1 MKSGMKERTG
11 GGVRSAGCAAVPAM
25 PSGSGSAAAG
35 DAPWGCGRRARVG
48 QSRPWGGLGA
58 AVGSVGLG
66 PGGCARLC
74 RRRDAPWQAGRNAC
88 ITFCLMQP
96 AFSCSSFGFFGF
108 PLADVA
114 SVS

>member
-35 DAPWGCGRRARVG
+35 DAPWGCGRRAGVG

-66 PGGCARLC
+66 PGGVRGSAAEGMLPGRL
-74 RRRDAPWQAGRNAC
+74 AEMHA
-88 ITFCLMQP
+88 
-96 AFSCSSFGFFGF
+96 
-108 PLADVA
+108 
-114 SVS
+114 